1 MAGFSGA
8 VKRMG
13 VHFDYHANRIR
24 HYRQA
29 HPGLGELVREVRSY
43 SGELDGEPAEVVR
56 QLPGVWVTFGGIQGT
71 ELLSTARNWRDT
83 GRFVVIAG
91 ARSVRGD
98 EASRH
103 GGAAFNEIGSYA
115 AGLRHSPPAGPSGF
129 GLPIDF

>member
-1 MAGFSGA
+1 
-8 VKRMG
+8 

-56 QLPGVWVTFGGIQGT
+56 QLPGLWVTFGGIQGT
-71 ELLSTARNWRDT
+71 ELLSTARNKWRDS

-91 ARSVRGD
+91 TRSVRGD
-98 EASRH
+98 EASATAVRRKMKL
-103 GGAAFNEIGSYA
+103 ALMRSSTPFVACWPVRIWVCRLIS
-115 AGLRHSPPAGPSGF
+115 
-129 GLPIDF
+129 